1 MEIKNNKEEVPFQHY
16 LQEFQR
22 MDPEDAVRRLEIPF
36 DGKAFALD
44 FLNETYT
51 ITWPEY
57 TISSGDPNA
66 FALGRLS
73 PQIFLLH
80 YLLSGKYLP
89 AGDTWKTFRQL
100 PWGEVYNRT
109 FNGRCIRRCAFT
121 FGRALN
127 QFAAASRKLGGV
139 EIHQGDV
146 GFEFSI
152 VQDYRI
158 RISVW
163 EAAEEF
169 PPSAQIQFS
178 DNFAA
183 GFQAEDNVVA
193 AEFLIGA
200 LGAAM
205 AR

>member
-127 QFAAASRKLGGV
+127 QFAAASRKLGGALSFPSCRTTASGSV
-139 EIHQGDV
+139 SGRRPRSFHPAPRSSFPTISRPV
-146 GFEFSI
+146 SRR
-152 VQDYRI
+152 RI
-158 RISVW
+158 TWWRRS
-163 EAAEEF
+163 F
-169 PPSAQIQFS
+169 
-178 DNFAA
+178 
-183 GFQAEDNVVA
+183 
-193 AEFLIGA
+193 
-200 LGAAM
+200 
-205 AR
+205 

>member
-1 MEIKNNKEEVPFQHY
+1 MEIKNNKEEVPFRHY
-16 LQEFQR
+16 LEKFQQ

-36 DGKAFALD
+36 DGSAFTLR
-44 FLNETYT
+44 FLNQAYT

-57 TISSGDPNA
+57 TISSGDPGA
-66 FALGRLS
+66 FALIRRS
-73 PQIFLLH
+73 AQIFLLH
-80 YLLSGKYLP
+80 YLVSGTYLP
-89 AGDTWKTFRQL
+89 AGDSWKTFRQL

-121 FGRALN
+121 FGRDLK

-139 EIHQGDV
+139 EIHQGDA

-169 PPSAQIQFS
+169 PPGAQIQFS
-178 DNFAA
+178 GNFAA
-183 GFQAEDNVVA
+183 GFQAEDCVGA

-200 LGAAM
+200 LCAAM